1 MRNIGLTITLA
12 ILVVSC
18 GHPVASDPPV
28 VEPENAVISVP
39 ASGNSDPVEHAAPV
53 NAAFWVDTKGGGFI
67 LAGAG
72 IAGVEIYSPLGAR
85 AAAVRTL
92 EAGQLAVIPGFEF
105 GGSKQQLVIAY
116 DAATSTTGAYLFD
129 PDAFALQ
136 SVMPEPIALR
146 DELTGLCQYRSRLS
160 GSEYLYAVTDGGAIF
175 HYELYEYE
183 SQLEAKLLRNIP
195 SGKGSGFC
203 AVDPRDG
210 MLYVSEESTG
220 IWRFGAEPESDTTRE
235 LVDVRTPWG
244 TLGNEL
250 KGIAIY
256 PVNAEL
262 SYLLVAD
269 AGEGQ
274 IVVYALPEGKR
285 LANFMVEGVG
295 EPEGLAITPLSF
307 ADRYPAGILA
317 IADESASGGG
327 PNLKLLSWNT
337 LAAAA
342 GLMTA
347 AAEADYAQVAVVRP
361 RVETDVMPSFGD
373 AADDPA
379 IWLHPGDPSQSLVI
393 GTNKQEG
400 LHVYDLDGKTLQV
413 LPDGKMNNVDLRYDF
428 PLGGEKVTLVA
439 ASNRSND
446 SIAVYRID
454 TAGRRLIDAAQG
466 VLPTGFHDPYG
477 LCMYRS
483 KISGDYFVFVNESER
498 GMFRQWRLSDVGN
511 GRVAAEQMR
520 EFVVG
525 TQAEGCV
532 ADDETGF
539 LYVAEEDVG
548 LWKYAAE
555 PDGGDTR
562 TLIDNTDDGRLTDD
576 VEGLALWNGPNG
588 KGYLVVSNQ
597 GADNYALYRR
607 DGDNAYAGHFH
618 IVANAAAGID
628 GASETDGLDVSSAAF
643 GAAFPDGLLV
653 VQDGRNIAPEEP
665 QNFKFVSWTD
675 VALSLKLD

>member
-1 MRNIGLTITLA
+1 MRNISLTIALA
-12 ILVVSC
+12 VLVVAC
-18 GHPVASDPPV
+18 GRPVESNPAIG
-28 VEPENAVISVP
+28 EPGNVAISVG
-39 ASGNSDPVEHAAPV
+39 ASNNTDPVEHAAPV
-53 NAAFWVDTKGGGFI
+53 NAVFWADATAGGFI
-67 LAGAG
+67 LAAAG

-85 AAAVRTL
+85 AGAVSTL
-92 EAGQLAVIPGFEF
+92 EAGLITLAPGFEL
-105 GGSKQQLVIAY
+105 GGDEHQLVIVY

-129 PDAFALQ
+129 PETFALL
-136 SVMPEPIALR
+136 SVMPQPIAIL

-160 GSEYLYAVTDGGAIF
+160 GSDYLYAVTDGGAIF
-175 HYELYEYE
+175 HYELYEME
-183 SQLEAKLLRNIP
+183 GKVAAKLLRSIP

-220 IWRFGAEPESDTTRE
+220 VWRFGAEPESDTTRE
-235 LVDVRTPWG
+235 LVDVRAPWG
-244 TLGNEL
+244 TLGDDL
-250 KGIAIY
+250 KGVTIFPI
-256 PVNAEL
+256 NAEL

-269 AGEGQ
+269 AGESQ

-285 LANFMVEGVG
+285 QASFVVQGVD
-295 EPEGLAITPLSF
+295 EPEGLAVTPLTF
-307 ADRYPAGILA
+307 NNTYPGGALA
-317 IADESASGGG
+317 IADEAATGGG
-327 PNLKLLSWNT
+327 PNLKLLPWNS
-337 LAAAA
+337 LAAAT

-347 AAEADYAQVAVVRP
+347 EPEVGYAQAAVVRP

-379 IWLHPGDPSQSLVI
+379 IWLHPDDPTLSLVI

-400 LHVYDLDGKTLQV
+400 LHVYDLHGKTLQV
-413 LPDGKMNNVDLRYDF
+413 LPDGKMNNVDLRYGF
-428 PLGGEKVTLVA
+428 PLGGESVTLVT

-454 TAGRRLIDAAQG
+454 AAGRRLIDVAAG
-466 VLPTGFHDPYG
+466 ILPTGFLDPYG

-483 KISGDYFVFVNESER
+483 RISGDYFVFINESDR
-498 GMFRQWRLSDVGN
+498 GMFRQWRLSDN
-511 GRVAAEQMR
+511 GSGWVAAELTR

-548 LWKYAAE
+548 VWKYAAE
-555 PDGGDTR
+555 PNGGDTR

-576 VEGLALWNGPNG
+576 VEGLALWYGPDG

-597 GADNYALYRR
+597 GADNYALYQR
-607 DGDNAYAGHFH
+607 DGDNVYAGHFH
-618 IVANAAAGID
+618 VVANAAAGID
-628 GASETDGLDVSSAAF
+628 GASETDGLEVSSAAF
-643 GAAFPDGLLV
+643 GAAYPDGLLV

-675 VALSLKLD
+675 VKLALQLD